1 MNFSDLSTDVLAVKC
16 ISNYVFIGI
25 GCKLYAI
32 CKTDYKIK
40 IKIDALHPD
49 NIHGIVIKSNS
60 KLIVYGGK
68 SLCVFDLNISDN
80 DVSIN
85 MLDKIHRFDDW
96 IIDVDWLGSLR
107 DSTLTIL
114 FAHNNV
120 YNYDLSDQN
129 FTNTACNEICL
140 LYAGTIS
147 GQNYEKAIIFSGTV
161 FQEILI
167 WSINNKTDN
176 RYSEVLHRLKG
187 HKGVIFSI
195 FYNPTNNLIC
205 STSDDRTVR
214 LWKVSSENM
223 DDQNPINW
231 VNAKIS
237 LQTTMYGHLARV
249 WRAVLFKSVII
260 SIGEDS
266 RICFW
271 NLSGELIHK
280 IEAHQGASIWCI
292 DISEDDI
299 VYTGGA
305 DGYVNCWPLGSIKS
319 YMENHILLENKDI
332 IPKNVNFIDDGD
344 VFIFI
349 NCDSSNKILHFC
361 KKQYQLKY
369 TYDVSDYPSTYCI
382 MELSLN
388 RQRIALAS
396 IKGEVTLYDKT
407 QSKWMHSCT
416 YKVMDSKIYSMQWLD
431 HDIVAT
437 CGSEGVLLII
447 KFVSNGIQVLSEHI
461 LPPSRERWTTSACM
475 HKNLLICGDRMGS
488 IFIYKLD
495 NNSKNPLQS
504 FKKIHGRLGVQSCSI
519 IDSNL
524 ISTGRDGT
532 LRFYTFSNVDSITPT
547 VNFLYTKSTPM
558 DWASR
563 LLKIEN
569 NHYVLGFKE
578 EDFVIYDV
586 RLKRI
591 LLTIHCGG
599 GHRSWDCIIKDK
611 LIKFVYIQ
619 KRKVCTVTIPLNK
632 ICIPPLLSGFHK
644 KEIYCI
650 KTLPLLSKHHNIL
663 ISGGED
669 CSFHINYI
677 NSSTSKLKPNF
688 KLINNY
694 DGHLSSGRAQLKIWE
709 IIINFSESTF
719 VNEDLSCKD
728 LLSYMLHGPD
738 KERNKI
744 WVGKE
749 LMYNADPETRYM
761 DISTLRNPDHTCDI
775 FIFIACSDGYLRT
788 LNYNVESNEIKLIDS
803 LAYKSRC
810 ILKVHAF
817 LYKKKILIMSMATD
831 GLLNFWHFSASNE
844 IVSIRNLPIDDKL
857 NISLHQSGINSF
869 DIKVVNDSEY
879 ILATGGDDNL
889 LSLLIFEITLT
900 SNEDLFIR
908 TKSSWKSTSSHHAQI
923 TGLKLLNDNR
933 LVSVGTDKQLLVHKY
948 SVDGSKISSILVEEK
963 TLCISDVQGL
973 TLCENQMTNTELF
986 CIYGKGL
993 QLLKNSK

>member
-49 NIHGIVIKSNS
+49 NIHGIVVKSNS

-85 MLDKIHRFDDW
+85 ILDKIHRFNDW

-129 FTNTACNEICL
+129 FTNTACKEICL

-147 GQNYEKAIIFSGTV
+147 GQNYENAIIFSGTV

-167 WSINNKTDN
+167 WSINNKRDN
-176 RYSEVLHRLKG
+176 QYSEVLHRLKG
-187 HKGVIFSI
+187 HKGVIFSV

-271 NLSGELIHK
+271 NLFGELIHK
-280 IEAHQGASIWCI
+280 IEAHQGAPIWCI

-305 DGYVNCWPLGSIKS
+305 DGYVNFWPLGSIKS

-361 KKQYQLKY
+361 KKQYQLKH
-369 TYDVSDYPSTYCI
+369 TYDVSDYSSTYCI

-396 IKGEVTLYDKT
+396 IKGEVTLYD
-407 QSKWMHSCT
+407 S
-416 YKVMDSKIYSMQWLD
+416 
-431 HDIVAT
+431 
-437 CGSEGVLLII
+437 
-447 KFVSNGIQVLSEHI
+447 IQVLSKHI

-488 IFIYKLD
+488 IFIYRLD

-532 LRFYTFSNVDSITPT
+532 LRFYKFSNVDSITPT

-569 NHYVLGFKE
+569 NYYVLGFKE

-591 LLTIHCGG
+591 LLKIHCGG

-669 CSFHINYI
+669 CSLHINYI

-688 KLINNY
+688 KLINNF
-694 DGHLSSGRAQLKIWE
+694 DGHLSSIKCISILSLTIYENMSKFLIFSGGGRAQLKIWE
-709 IIINFSESTF
+709 IIINFSESAF

-775 FIFIACSDGYLRT
+775 LIFIACSDGYLRT
-788 LNYNVESNEIKLIDS
+788 LNYNVESNEIKLIDT
-803 LAYKSRC
+803 LAYK
-810 ILKVHAF
+810 
-817 LYKKKILIMSMATD
+817 T
-831 GLLNFWHFSASNE
+831 SNK

-879 ILATGGDDNL
+879 ILVTGGDDNL
-889 LSLLIFEITLT
+889 LSILIFEITLT
-900 SNEDLFIR
+900 SSENLFIR

-933 LVSVGTDKQLLVHKY
+933 LVSVGADQKLLVHKY
-948 SVDGSKISSILVEEK
+948 SVDGSKISSVLVEEK

-973 TLCENQMTNTELF
+973 TLCENQMNSTELF